1 MKSIQKFNNIHGKDI
16 SVVITSWNAKSF
28 LLQCLQS
35 IVEGE
40 IKHSVEVIVV
50 DNGSTDGSCEAVKEK
65 FRDVVLIEKSENHG
79 FAKANN
85 IGMLSS
91 KGRYICLV
99 NSDIKVLNGCLDR
112 MVNYMDENPQVGILG
127 PKVLWGD
134 MTLQSSCRMVPTLWN
149 NFCPAV
155 GLNRIFRRSKLFS
168 GEHMLHF
175 QHDRIERVDVLVGCF
190 MMVRREAIERVGLLD
205 ERFFIYGED
214 IDWCKRFWDAG
225 WEVVFF
231 PFAEVIHY
239 GRGSSSNAPLKFVLE
254 QEKTVIQYW
263 KKHHGFGKQQ
273 AFKAI
278 RLCHHLLRVLA
289 GSLALFA
296 GRKKRGYLKSAIEKN
311 LKSIRILM
319 G

>member
-1 MKSIQKFNNIHGKDI
+1 MESIQKFNNIHEKDI
-16 SVVITSWNAKSF
+16 SIVITSWNAKSF

-35 IVEGE
+35 IVEKG

-65 FRDVVLIEKSENHG
+65 FRDVVLIENAENQG

-112 MVNYMDENPQVGILG
+112 MVNYMDQNQQVGMLG

-168 GEHMLHF
+168 GEHMLYF

-190 MMVRREAIERVGLLD
+190 MMVRREAIEKVGLLD

-254 QEKTVIQYW
+254 QEKSVIQYW
-263 KKHHGFGKQQ
+263 KKHHGFGRQQ
-273 AFKAI
+273 VFKAI
-278 RLCHHLLRVLA
+278 LLCHHLLRVLG

-296 GRKKRGYLKSAIEKN
+296 GRKKRGCLRSTIEKN
-311 LKSIRILM
+311 LKSIRVLIK
-319 G
+319 